1 VNKGHFRVKTRVH
14 LFISGMVQGVFF
26 RDSARQVAQSMGI
39 TGYVRNL
46 QDGRVELVAEGEK
59 DSVDTL
65 VQWCYKGPP
74 AAKVVSVDI
83 ENEHYIGEFDL
94 FDVKRSR

>member
-65 VQWCYKGPP
+65 VQWCHKGPP